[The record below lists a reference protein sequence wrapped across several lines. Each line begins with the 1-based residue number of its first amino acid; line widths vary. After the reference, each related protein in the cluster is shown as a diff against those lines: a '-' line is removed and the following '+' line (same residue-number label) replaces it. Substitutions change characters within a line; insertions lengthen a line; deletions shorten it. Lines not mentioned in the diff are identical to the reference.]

1 MQDIVDYLFE
11 YVQEHRLAFY
21 LNADPEYQNAGR
33 MAERAADWLAAN
45 LGPEARGQLERLT
58 DCSLEQGDLTERALF
73 RCGLSLGLE
82 LGALSRPPG

>member
-33 MAERAADWLAAN
+33 MAERA
-45 LGPEARGQLERLT
+45 
-58 DCSLEQGDLTERALF
+58 LF

-82 LGALSRPPG
+82 LGALSRLPG

>member
-1 MQDIVDYLFE
+1 MVGFPKVIKTKADLVNTFKLAKKG
-11 YVQEHRLAFY
+11 RLK
-21 LNADPEYQNAGR
+21 
-33 MAERAADWLAAN
+33 AADWLAAN

-82 LGALSRPPG
+82 LGALSRLPG